1 MATERSH
8 EFRRKLIDFAIK
20 IIKLTKSLPKTPES
34 AVIIYQI
41 IKASPSMGSNYT
53 ESMFALTKADFTH
66 CLNICKKETA
76 ETLYWLELLIVLNPR
91 LAREIESL
99 QDEAES
105 YLKIFIS
112 SVKTSQKNK
121 I

>member
-1 MATERSH
+1 MVTERSH
-8 EFRRKLIDFAIK
+8 KFRRELIDFAIK
-20 IIKLTKSLPKTPES
+20 IIKLTKKLPKTPES

-41 IKASPSMGSNYT
+41 IKSSTSMGSNYT

-76 ETLYWLELLIVLNPR
+76 ETLHWLEVLLIINPE
-91 LAREIESL
+91 LSKEIEFL
-99 QDEAES
+99 QGEAES

-112 SVKTSQKNK
+112 SVKTSQKK
-121 I
+121 